1 MSKKEIEAFY
11 RKMAARS
18 EREDLGGLKALVSES
33 ATFAPL
39 GRPKLTKA
47 KWAEGLARTFAAMDR
62 FSVRYQIGDVRVR
75 GGAAQVRLSQV
86 TRAVYKDPQGKP
98 HTMEVSRA
106 LEDTLTRAAGNRGW
120 LLQSSR
126 VTRLVQ
132 KIDGKLVR

>member
-1 MSKKEIEAFY
+1 MSKKDIEAFY
-11 RKMAARS
+11 KKMAACS
-18 EREDLGGLKALVSES
+18 EREDLGGLKALVSDS
-33 ATFAPL
+33 ATFSLLQRPNL
-39 GRPKLTKA
+39 GKA
-47 KWAEGLARTFAAMDR
+47 SWAATLARTFAAMDR
-62 FSVRYQIGDVRVR
+62 FSVRYQLGDVRVR

-98 HTMEVSRA
+98 HTMEALRE
-106 LEDTLTRAAGNRGW
+106 LEDTLVRTGNRGW